1 MPWQDASPSNLMSFA
16 CVLLSPPQSRAM
28 IVASSFLKVDTV
40 AGAVVDTE
48 LADAFANRLGV
59 TCVPLGQPIHREAI
73 IARAR

>member
-1 MPWQDASPSNLMSFA
+1 MLRRFDVFRL
-16 CVLLSPPQSRAM
+16 RAL
-28 IVASSFLKVDTV
+28 VAAAKQNDDRASSFLKVDTV

-48 LADAFANRLGV
+48 LADAFATRLGV

>member
-1 MPWQDASPSNLMSFA
+1 
-16 CVLLSPPQSRAM
+16 M